1 MLKARFGTLV
11 VGLKIHRDGLHRAPS
26 STKSTNMGS
35 TWRDLAQP
43 RLNIGSGEAQLGA
56 KMGQHAPKM
65 APLGR
70 RWSPRGSQLRSTWP
84 KMEPQR
90 AQHARNRGAKL

>member
-11 VGLKIHRDGLHRAPS
+11 VELKIHRDGLNGAPF
-26 STKSTNMGS
+26 KHQVDQHGL
-35 TWRDLAQP
+35 DLAQP
-43 RLNIGSGEAQLGA
+43 RLNIGSGEAQLRA
-56 KMGQHAPKM
+56 KMGQHGPKM

-70 RWSPRGSQLRSTWP
+70 RWSPRASQLCSTWP

-90 AQHARNRGAKL
+90 AEHARNMGAKL

>member
-1 MLKARFGTLV
+1 MLKARFGTVV
-11 VGLKIHRDGLHRAPS
+11 VGLKSAEMASEERLL

-35 TWRDLAQP
+35 TWRDLAQL

-56 KMGQHAPKM
+56 KMGQHRPKM

-70 RWSPRGSQLRSTWP
+70 RWSPR
-84 KMEPQR
+84 EP
-90 AQHARNRGAKL
+90 